1 MTVFQI
7 DINSYG
13 ASLKPKDAT
22 DEQWAIISKILN
34 LEDKYRT
41 GDYWYSHGKEMVDE
55 HELATLVNMGLDVKI
70 RKVKGLAYDQEFA
83 KLMSSFNYG
92 GTEQRANVTPTIL
105 QPIYQVS
112 VSNVGLFD
120 VDEIDYHEDAC
131 TDAISALL
139 KEGWRLIAV
148 CPPNDSRRP
157 TYIMGRTRRAR
168 EGL

>member
-13 ASLKPKDAT
+13 NALTPKKAT
-22 DEQWAIISKILN
+22 DEQWEIISKIIKL
-34 LEDKYRT
+34 DKIHRH
-41 GDYWYSHGKEMVDE
+41 GDYWYVSDKEIVDE

-70 RKVKGLAYDQEFA
+70 RKIKGLAYDQEFA
-83 KLMSSFNYG
+83 KHMSSFNYG
-92 GTEQRANVTPTIL
+92 GTEQRANSTPTIL

-112 VSNVGLFD
+112 VANVGLFD

-131 TDAISALL
+131 TDMIGKLL
-139 KEGWRLIAV
+139 KEGWRIVAV